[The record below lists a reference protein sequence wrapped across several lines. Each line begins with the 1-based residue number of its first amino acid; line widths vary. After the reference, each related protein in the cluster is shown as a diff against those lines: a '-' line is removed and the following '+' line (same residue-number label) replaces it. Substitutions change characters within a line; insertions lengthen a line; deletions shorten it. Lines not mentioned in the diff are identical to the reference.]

1 MVKTKLQKKRVW
13 HNCRTV
19 RCGHVSE
26 IAKEYKRECF
36 VMEKPSFFKNLKPS
50 DRYMVGNLFFLYLI
64 QGIYVIMIGSIL
76 PMMKEEYGLSYQVG
90 GFLISAHSIGNMA
103 TGLIAGVLPLAFGL
117 RRSLLVQNVLP
128 FAGFAIT
135 LVTGNPWILI
145 FALLLT
151 GLGRGAVSNYNN
163 QIISTLSGGSAAP
176 LNMLHGF
183 FAIGAVLAPFLVLIF
198 TRENAGGWR
207 WVVCVVIALGL
218 ISMVSSL
225 FMNMDSVSYS
235 KPESGG
241 SAFGFLRNRL
251 FLRSMAIMFFYLCV
265 EASVMGWMVTYYTD
279 SGAAGAESAQL
290 LTSLLWI
297 TILAGRFGCSA
308 VSGRVAPPRMIL
320 ALCTGIMV
328 FLGILLMSTS
338 LPLMLVGTV
347 GLGLSL
353 SGMYGTTVANAGGI
367 FGAYPLAMGIFVMV
381 STMGSVITPS
391 IIGGVA
397 AYTGIR
403 AGMAVLLVP
412 AAIALALAGWNWVC
426 AKSRGEQMEEN
437 MVR

>member
-1 MVKTKLQKKRVW
+1 
-13 HNCRTV
+13 
-19 RCGHVSE
+19 
-26 IAKEYKRECF
+26 
-36 VMEKPSFFKNLKPS
+36 MEKQSFFKSLKSS

-64 QGIYVIMIGSIL
+64 QGIFVIMIGSIL

-90 GFLISAHSIGNMA
+90 GLLISAHSIGNMA
-103 TGLIAGVLPLAFGL
+103 TGLVAGVLPLMFGL
-117 RRSLLVQNVLP
+117 RRSLLVQNILP

-135 LVTGNPWILI
+135 LVTGNPWVLI

-183 FAIGAVLAPFLVLIF
+183 FAIGAVLAPFLVLAL
-198 TRENAGGWR
+198 TRTDPGGWR
-207 WVVCVVIALGL
+207 KVVCVVIALGV
-218 ISMVSSL
+218 ISMVTSF
-225 FMNMDSVSYS
+225 FMNMDSVSYAS
-235 KPESGG
+235 PESGE
-241 SAFGFLRNRL
+241 SAFGFVRDRL

-265 EASVMGWMVTYYTD
+265 EASIMGWMVTYYTD

-297 TILAGRFGCSA
+297 TILIGRFGCSA
-308 VSGRVAPPRMIL
+308 LSGRVSPARMIL
-320 ALCTGIMV
+320 ILCTGIVV
-328 FLGILLMSTS
+328 FLSILLMSTN
-338 LPLMLVGTV
+338 LALMLVGTV

-353 SGMYGTTVANAGGI
+353 SGMYGTTVANAGNV
-367 FGAYPLAMGIFVMV
+367 FGDYPLAMGIFVTV
-381 STMGSVITPS
+381 TTVGSVITPS

-397 AYTGIR
+397 AYIGIR

-412 AAIALALAGWNWVC
+412 AIIALVLAVWNCHVC
-426 AKSRGEQMEEN
+426 AKH
-437 MVR
+437 